1 MKTLLQDLS
10 LSAVVAGF
18 IATVISYAGPLVIIF
33 QVAQAADMPQAALTS
48 WVWAISIG
56 SGVLG
61 IVLSM
66 RYRVPVI
73 IAWNAPGSALLI
85 TLLPGISLNEA
96 VGAYLISSLIIL
108 LVGLSG
114 SFDRIVSRLP
124 AAISAGMLAGILF
137 SFGTG
142 LFVSLQQQP
151 LLVLAMFFTYL
162 LGKRLMPR
170 YAVLAVLLVGVSIA
184 MGLGELRSDAL
195 VVGPAIPQ
203 WITPEFSWQATLNIA
218 LPLVLVALTGQFLPG
233 VTVLRTAGYHSIPA
247 SPLITQS
254 GVWSALLAPFGC
266 HGLTLAAITAAICTG
281 REAHEDPARRYVAG
295 VSGGVFYLLL
305 GLFGATL
312 VSIFTAFPAALI
324 AALAGLALLAAI
336 SGALAGAMAVP
347 DDREAALI
355 TFLVTA
361 SGMSF
366 LGLSAAFWGLIFG
379 LAAHLL
385 LRLRRPRRRSARA
398 SPTPVASEPQETAA
412 R

>member
-1 MKTLLQDLS
+1 MKALFQDLS

-33 QVAQAADMPQAALTS
+33 QVAQAADMPQAVLTS

-85 TLLPGISLNEA
+85 TLLPGMSLNEA
-96 VGAYLISSLIIL
+96 IGAYLISSVIIL

-114 SFDRIVSRLP
+114 SFDHIVSRLP

-184 MGLGELRSDAL
+184 LGMGELRSEAL
-195 VVGPAIPQ
+195 VLGLAVPQ
-203 WITPEFSWQATLNIA
+203 WITPAFSWQATLNIA
-218 LPLVLVALTGQFLPG
+218 LPLVMVALTGQFLPG
-233 VTVLRTAGYHSIPA
+233 VAVLRSAGYRTPA

-254 GVWSALLAPFGC
+254 GLGSVLLAPFGC

-281 REAHEDPARRYVAG
+281 KEAHEDPAKRYVAG

-312 VSIFTAFPAALI
+312 VSIFTAFL
-324 AALAGLALLAAI
+324 
-336 SGALAGAMAVP
+336 
-347 DDREAALI
+347 
-355 TFLVTA
+355 
-361 SGMSF
+361 
-366 LGLSAAFWGLIFG
+366 
-379 LAAHLL
+379 
-385 LRLRRPRRRSARA
+385 
-398 SPTPVASEPQETAA
+398 
-412 R
+412 

>member
-1 MKTLLQDLS
+1 MKTLMQDLS
-10 LSAVVAGF
+10 LSAIVAGF

-33 QVAQAADMPQAALTS
+33 QVAQAADLPQAVLTS

-85 TLLPGISLNEA
+85 TLLPGMSLNEA
-96 VGAYLISSLIIL
+96 IGAYLISSLIIV

-114 SFDRIVSRLP
+114 SFDRLVSRLP
-124 AAISAGMLAGILF
+124 AAIAAGMLAGILF

-162 LGKRLMPR
+162 LGKRLLPR

-184 MGLGELRSDAL
+184 LGLGELRSDAL
-195 VVGPAIPQ
+195 VLGLAVPQ
-203 WITPEFSWQATLNIA
+203 WISPAFSWQATLNIA
-218 LPLVLVALTGQFLPG
+218 LPLVMVALTGQFLPG
-233 VTVLRTAGYHSIPA
+233 MAVLRSAGYSTPA
-247 SPLITQS
+247 SPLISQS
-254 GVWSALLAPFGC
+254 GLGSALLAPFGC

-281 REAHEDPARRYVAG
+281 SEAHEDPRRRYVAG

-312 VSIFTAFPAALI
+312 VSLFTAFPAALI
-324 AALAGLALLAAI
+324 AALAGLALLSAIAAAL
-336 SGALAGAMAVP
+336 SGAMDVP
-347 DDREAALI
+347 EDREAALI

-366 LGLSAAFWGLIFG
+366 MGLSAAFWGMVFG
-379 LAAHLL
+379 LTAHLL
-385 LRLRRPRRRSARA
+385 LRLRRPR
-398 SPTPVASEPQETAA
+398 PQPQPASEPLEPAT

>member
-1 MKTLLQDLS
+1 MKTLMQDLS
-10 LSAVVAGF
+10 LSAIVAGF

-33 QVAQAADMPQAALTS
+33 QVAQAADLPQAVLTS

-85 TLLPGISLNEA
+85 TLLPGMSLNEA
-96 VGAYLISSLIIL
+96 IGAYLISSLIIV

-124 AAISAGMLAGILF
+124 AAIAAGMLAGILF

-162 LGKRLMPR
+162 LGKRLLPR

-184 MGLGELRSDAL
+184 LGLGELRSDAL
-195 VVGPAIPQ
+195 VLGLAVPQ
-203 WITPEFSWQATLNIA
+203 WISPAFSWQATLNIA
-218 LPLVLVALTGQFLPG
+218 LPLVMVALTGQFLPG
-233 VTVLRTAGYHSIPA
+233 MAVLRSAGYSTPA
-247 SPLITQS
+247 SPLISQS
-254 GVWSALLAPFGC
+254 GLGSALLAPFGC

-281 REAHEDPARRYVAG
+281 SEAHEDPRRRYVAG

-312 VSIFTAFPAALI
+312 VSLFTAFPAALI
-324 AALAGLALLAAI
+324 AALAGLALLSAIAA
-336 SGALAGAMAVP
+336 ALSGAMAVP
-347 DDREAALI
+347 EDREAALI

-366 LGLSAAFWGLIFG
+366 MGLSAAFWGMVFG
-379 LAAHLL
+379 ITAHLL
-385 LRLRRPRRRSARA
+385 LRLRRPR
-398 SPTPVASEPQETAA
+398 PQPQPASEPLEPAT